1 MDAFFKY
8 LNFAPMPLWLAMMFA
23 PNHPLTER
31 LSRSSAIFGLGAFH
45 YVIAIIVAI
54 RRGTQEREV
63 AGLAKNPDV
72 MSLGGIQTF
81 LSTPSGTLAA
91 WAHMLAL
98 DLFTGGWIY
107 RQAQRLHAPGWVRI
121 GSLLFTLLSGPFGLL
136 LFLLWRVFGANE
148 GESLSE

>member
-1 MDAFFKY
+1 MAGDDVCSQS
-8 LNFAPMPLWLAMMFA
+8 PLDRAIQ
-23 PNHPLTER
+23 PLC
-31 LSRSSAIFGLGAFH
+31 AIFGLGAFH
-45 YVIAIIVAI
+45 YIVAVIVAI
-54 RRGTQEREV
+54 RWGAREREA

-107 RQAQRLHAPGWVRI
+107 RQAQRLHAPAWVRV
-121 GSLLFTLLSGPFGLL
+121 GSLFFTLMSGPFGLL
-136 LFLLWRVFGANE
+136 LFLLWRIFGANE
-148 GESLSE
+148 AESLGE